1 MNRTL
6 PIIFMLLALTA
17 KAQQK
22 LSYAYDAAG
31 NRTERTIVMA
41 ARSADA
47 GDKTQDAVPTLL
59 EHGWR
64 ATTLPVGGDLPAA
77 WDQLTG
83 GIR

>member
-41 ARSADA
+41 EHGANTD
-47 GDKTQDAVPTLL
+47 DTQD
-59 EHGWR
+59 
-64 ATTLPVGGDLPAA
+64 
-77 WDQLTG
+77 
-83 GIR
+83 